1 MANRECWPEK
11 RMCTQVILTKSKG
24 LSTSNVRLTRL
35 CRLQQRSGARRVRP
49 SQVCTGEV
57 YCSARHL
64 KASVFRS
71 RWSSIRPDQGITI
84 GRQSRSQ
91 SLLAHSTQGSRKQ
104 ARNPIP
110 LSGQDPVND
119 FIYRIHIS
127 ARRSCK
133 RHYEHSR
140 NWAESREAS
149 LTATLTSW
157 GAFIKIAPPL

>member
-11 RMCTQVILTKSKG
+11 RMCMQVILTKSKG

-35 CRLQQRSGARRVRP
+35 SRPHQCLGARRVRP
-49 SQVCTGEV
+49 SQVSTGEV

-64 KASVFRS
+64 KASIFRS

-84 GRQSRSQ
+84 GRRSRSR

-104 ARNPIP
+104 ARNPIL
-110 LSGQDPVND
+110 LSGQDPVNG
-119 FIYRIHIS
+119 FIYRIHIF

-133 RHYEHSR
+133 RHDEHSG
-140 NWAESREAS
+140 N
-149 LTATLTSW
+149 
-157 GAFIKIAPPL
+157 